1 VALLIDTSVLVGLER
16 TETTESLA
24 GIEDESTYIS
34 AISASELLHGVERAT
49 DEGRR
54 AKRQAFVE
62 RVLDTIPVLPFD
74 LDAARVHARIWARL
88 LRRGEVIGAH
98 DLIIAATA
106 LSRDLEVL
114 THNTREFSRVEGLA
128 LRGVGHGGSGRGAE

>member
-1 VALLIDTSVLVGLER
+1 MALLIDTSVLVGLER
-16 TETTESLA
+16 ADAPAPLG
-24 GIEDESTYIS
+24 GIEGESSFIS

-54 AKRQAFVE
+54 ARRQAFVE

-74 LDAARVHARIWARL
+74 LDAARVHARIWASL
-88 LRRGEVIGAH
+88 LRRGEIVGAH

-106 LSRDLEVL
+106 LSRDLVVL
-114 THNTREFSRVEGLA
+114 TRNTREFSRVEGLA
-128 LRGVGHGGSGRGAE
+128 LRGFG